1 MKAKANSNRF
11 ISSKDIQA
19 INEATIVLRH
29 FIGLN
34 AKLLPILNEISEKK
48 ELSAVDIQNRDKILA
63 VFYTYK
69 FETDTSEMLMNS
81 DILSIIKRT
90 FLVIEKHLMGEPT
103 TNNKELIEVLKAKYQ
118 EMNHEWIQT
127 ELN

>member
-48 ELSAVDIQNRDKILA
+48 ELTAVDIQNRDKILA

-90 FLVIEKHLMGEPT
+90 FLEIEKHLMGEPT
-103 TNNKELIEVLKAKYQ
+103 TNSKELIEVLKVKYQ

>member
-48 ELSAVDIQNRDKILA
+48 ELTAVDIQNRDKILA

>member
-1 MKAKANSNRF
+1 MKANSNRF

-103 TNNKELIEVLKAKYQ
+103 TNSKELIEVLKVKYQ

>member
-1 MKAKANSNRF
+1 MKANSNRF

-90 FLVIEKHLMGEPT
+90 FLEIEKHLMGEPT

>member
-1 MKAKANSNRF
+1 MKANSNRF

-48 ELSAVDIQNRDKILA
+48 ELTAVDIQNRDKILA

>member
-48 ELSAVDIQNRDKILA
+48 ELTAVDIQNRDKILA

-103 TNNKELIEVLKAKYQ
+103 TNSKELIEVLKVKYQ

>member
-1 MKAKANSNRF
+1 MKANSNRF

-48 ELSAVDIQNRDKILA
+48 ELTAVDIQNRDKILA

-90 FLVIEKHLMGEPT
+90 FLEIEKHLMGEPT